1 LFLGE
6 VVLSGEILLKEMFDI
21 ELVDLYNPVLSL
33 ANKSNVHEILLVH
46 FKNVIKILSA
56 SVLDIGCQFDA
67 LMCIYY

>member
-1 LFLGE
+1 
-6 VVLSGEILLKEMFDI
+6 MFDI